1 MEETAEDSWQS
12 ATMATPSDSL
22 SAPFGRNFEGLDG
35 SWVTDPAQSELQL
48 SGIAE
53 GFFVPAFFVLLG
65 AELDFRVL
73 ASDPRAIMLAV
84 VMGAA
89 AIAIHVGAALLAA
102 PTPRA
107 AFGLAASAQLGLPA
121 AAASPGLST
130 GHLSAALAAAV
141 VAAGCIT
148 VLPAS
153 LGTRRLA
160 DSLLAETSA
169 AKAPAPP
176 LTPEVSA

>member
-1 MEETAEDSWQS
+1 
-12 ATMATPSDSL
+12 MAAPSDSL

-35 SWVTDPAQSELQL
+35 SRVTDPAQSELQL

-53 GFFVPAFFVLLG
+53 GFFVPAFFILLLG

-73 ASDPRAIMLAV
+73 AGDPRAIMLAV

-107 AFGLAASAQLGLPA
+107 VFGVAASAQLGLPA
-121 AAASPGLST
+121 AAASLGLST

-141 VAAGCIT
+141 VAAGSRI
-148 VLPAS
+148 AFS
-153 LGTRRLA
+153 RRQA
-160 DSLLAETSA
+160 RP
-169 AKAPAPP
+169 KPP
-176 LTPEVSA
+176 LRHSLRRSRHDQVRPHRGD

>member
-1 MEETAEDSWQS
+1 
-12 ATMATPSDSL
+12 MAAPSDSL

-35 SWVTDPAQSELQL
+35 SRVTDPAQSELQL

-53 GFFVPAFFVLLG
+53 GFFVPAFFILLG

-73 ASDPRAIMLAV
+73 AGDPRAIMLAV

-107 AFGLAASAQLGLPA
+107 VFGVAASAQLGLPA
-121 AAASPGLST
+121 AAASPWSVNRPLVGRACRGSGCGRLHHRSSGLLRHT
-130 GHLSAALAAAV
+130 
-141 VAAGCIT
+141 
-148 VLPAS
+148 PAR
-153 LGTRRLA
+153 G
-160 DSLLAETSA
+160 
-169 AKAPAPP
+169 
-176 LTPEVSA
+176 